1 MENQFSPGPW
11 FPQIENPLV
20 VRDAHD
26 LGIAVMLTDGIS
38 EQQAIAN
45 GRLVAAAPDLLAA
58 CERAMQV
65 LDSIP
70 AIADA
75 HGFGETKKENCVIC
89 QLLDAIDKAK
99 GGAR

>member
-1 MENQFSPGPW
+1 MESQFSAGPW
-11 FPQIENPLV
+11 FQQPDNPLV

-26 LGIAVMLTDGIS
+26 LGIAVMITDSIT
-38 EQQAIAN
+38 EDQAILN

-75 HGFGETKKENCVIC
+75 HGFGETKKENCIIC

-99 GGAR
+99 GGE